1 MCAISD
7 NFSTKYSHRADMLCY
22 NRAMKQ
28 LQADM
33 KKGIYKKI
41 YLLTGTQDYMKKRAV
56 RSLSSVFV
64 ADDDTMNLAYF
75 HGKKVDIKEVI
86 ALSDTMPFLA
96 EKRVIILEDTEFFSR
111 SCEELADYIPN
122 IPETTVLIFCEEKID
137 ARLKQTK
144 AVKTHGC
151 IAQFSTLSDAELKN
165 FIIKKLATEH
175 RPITEAALDMFIAR
189 CGDDMWQITN
199 DLEKIVSYTF
209 GKDGIRPDDVAA
221 LMPPRAEDKIFA
233 MIDSILAGRPSEAM
247 KYYGDLLVLRS
258 DPLGIL
264 KLLEDQLRL
273 LYHVKLLDEEHMSLK
288 DMAAALSMRDV
299 RVKMALPA
307 ARKSS
312 KIGLTRK
319 IEMCTETDER
329 IKSGLVDKQIGIESL
344 IFELAK
350 NV

>member
-1 MCAISD
+1 
-7 NFSTKYSHRADMLCY
+7 
-22 NRAMKQ
+22 MKQ
-28 LQADM
+28 LESDI
-33 KKGIYKKI
+33 KNGIFKRI
-41 YLLTGTQDYMKKRAV
+41 YILCGDQDYLIKRYEKA
-56 RSLSSVFV
+56 LIGVFLPQN
-64 ADDDTMNLAYF
+64 DEINLTKF
-75 HGKKVDIKEVI
+75 FGRKVDIKEVI
-86 ALSDTMPFLA
+86 ELADTMPFAA
-96 EKRVIILEDTEFFSR
+96 EKRVIVLENTELFSHAA
-111 SCEELADYIPN
+111 EELADYIPN

-165 FIIKKLATEH
+165 FIIKKLAKEH
-175 RPITEAALDMFIAR
+175 RPITGAALDMFIAR